1 MKARFDVKQ
10 PPVKIIESN
19 DIAYVFICLN
29 EEEKEETVTYT
40 YPVEKTNEDTIEEN
54 DYDSAIDSDVDIDDE
69 NADKVINEE
78 TDTDID
84 ENVEVEPMVL
94 DLDSEVD
101 PLMDDETSTKIDDEV
116 VDETETDVDSELDS
130 DTEVEEDTELEEPID
145 EPSVEEPEM
154 ITTTVNV
161 TYYEYDYNEFTI
173 NNDSDVLNDIE
184 EHPENYISYPIIL
197 EEEKIKKQEENKKKL
212 AEFLSN
218 SYVEFNGKQYGVSE
232 EDQTEMALN
241 YMQYQIS
248 TAASLP
254 ATLEWHAK
262 KEACV
267 TFTEEDFL
275 SLTMLIKNFVYPYMN
290 VMQAY
295 KEQIYACTSIDELNA
310 IDLVYKL
317 ETTGTDETDES
328 DEVVEDEVEDDV
340 TEDVSE
346 TEDESGEVY
355 E

>member
-29 EEEKEETVTYT
+29 EEEKEETITYT
-40 YPVEKTNEDTIEEN
+40 SPVEKTDEDTIEEN
-54 DYDSAIDSDVDIDDE
+54 GHNSAIDSDVDIDDE

-78 TDTDID
+78 TDTDIY
-84 ENVEVEPMVL
+84 ENVEVESMVL
-94 DLDSEVD
+94 DSDSEVD

-116 VDETETDVDSELDS
+116 ADETETDVDSELDS
-130 DTEVEEDTELEEPID
+130 DTEVEEDTESEEPID
-145 EPSVEEPEM
+145 EPYVEEPEM

-161 TYYEYDYNEFTI
+161 IYYEYDYNEFTI

-197 EEEKIKKQEENKKKL
+197 EEEKIKKQEENKKKM

-290 VMQAY
+290 LMQQH
-295 KEQIYACTSIDELNA
+295 KEEIYACTSINELNA

-328 DEVVEDEVEDDV
+328 DEVVKGEIDDT

-346 TEDESGEVY
+346 TEDESGEVS

>member
-116 VDETETDVDSELDS
+116 ADETETDVDSELDS
-130 DTEVEEDTELEEPID
+130 DTEVEEDTESEEPID
-145 EPSVEEPEM
+145 EPYVEEPEM

-161 TYYEYDYNEFTI
+161 IYYEYDYNEFTI

-197 EEEKIKKQEENKKKL
+197 EEEKIKKQEENKKKM

-290 VMQAY
+290 LMQQH
-295 KEQIYACTSIDELNA
+295 KEEIYACTSIDELNA

-328 DEVVEDEVEDDV
+328 DEVVKGEIDDT

-346 TEDESGEVY
+346 TEDKSGEVS

>member
-1 MKARFDVKQ
+1 MKARFNVKQ

-29 EEEKEETVTYT
+29 EEEKEETITYT
-40 YPVEKTNEDTIEEN
+40 SPVEKTDEDTIEEN
-54 DYDSAIDSDVDIDDE
+54 GHNSAIDSDVDIDDE

-78 TDTDID
+78 TDTDIY
-84 ENVEVEPMVL
+84 ENVEVESMVL
-94 DLDSEVD
+94 DSDSEVD

-116 VDETETDVDSELDS
+116 ADETETDVDSELDS
-130 DTEVEEDTELEEPID
+130 DTEVEEDTESEEPID
-145 EPSVEEPEM
+145 ESYVEEPEM

-161 TYYEYDYNEFTI
+161 IYYEYDYNEFTI

-197 EEEKIKKQEENKKKL
+197 EEEKIKKQEENKKKM

-290 VMQAY
+290 LMQQH
-295 KEQIYACTSIDELNA
+295 KEEIYACTSIDELNA

-328 DEVVEDEVEDDV
+328 DEVVKGEIDD
-340 TEDVSE
+340 TTKDVSE
-346 TEDESGEVY
+346 TEDKSGEVS

>member
-29 EEEKEETVTYT
+29 EEEKEETITYT
-40 YPVEKTNEDTIEEN
+40 SPVEKTDEDTIEEN
-54 DYDSAIDSDVDIDDE
+54 GHNSAIDSDVDIDDE

-78 TDTDID
+78 TDTDIY
-84 ENVEVEPMVL
+84 ENVEVESMVL
-94 DLDSEVD
+94 DSDSEVD

-116 VDETETDVDSELDS
+116 ADETETDVDSELDS
-130 DTEVEEDTELEEPID
+130 DTKVEEDTESEEPID
-145 EPSVEEPEM
+145 EPYVEEPEM

-161 TYYEYDYNEFTI
+161 IYYEYDYNEFTI

-197 EEEKIKKQEENKKKL
+197 EEEKIKKQEENKKKM

-290 VMQAY
+290 LMQQH
-295 KEQIYACTSIDELNA
+295 KEEIYACTSIDELNA

-317 ETTGTDETDES
+317 ETTGTDEIDES
-328 DEVVEDEVEDDV
+328 DEVVKGEIDDT

-346 TEDESGEVY
+346 TEDKSGEVS

>member
-29 EEEKEETVTYT
+29 EEEKEETITYT
-40 YPVEKTNEDTIEEN
+40 SPVEKTDEDTIEEN
-54 DYDSAIDSDVDIDDE
+54 GHNSAIDSDLDIDDE

-78 TDTDID
+78 TDTDIY
-84 ENVEVEPMVL
+84 ENVEVESMVL
-94 DLDSEVD
+94 DSDSEVD

-116 VDETETDVDSELDS
+116 ADETETDVDSELDS
-130 DTEVEEDTELEEPID
+130 DTEVEEDTESEEPID
-145 EPSVEEPEM
+145 EPYVEEPEM

-161 TYYEYDYNEFTI
+161 IYYEYDYNEFTI

-197 EEEKIKKQEENKKKL
+197 EEEKIKKQEENKKKM

-290 VMQAY
+290 LMQQH
-295 KEQIYACTSIDELNA
+295 KEEIYACTSIDELNA

-328 DEVVEDEVEDDV
+328 DEVVKGEIDDT

-346 TEDESGEVY
+346 TEDESGEVS

>member
-29 EEEKEETVTYT
+29 EEEKEETITYT
-40 YPVEKTNEDTIEEN
+40 SPVEKTDEDTIEEN
-54 DYDSAIDSDVDIDDE
+54 GHNSAINSDVDIDDE

-78 TDTDID
+78 TDTDIY
-84 ENVEVEPMVL
+84 ENVEVESMVL
-94 DLDSEVD
+94 DSDSEVD

-116 VDETETDVDSELDS
+116 ADETETDVDSELDS
-130 DTEVEEDTELEEPID
+130 DTEVEEDTESEEPID
-145 EPSVEEPEM
+145 EPYVEEPEM

-161 TYYEYDYNEFTI
+161 IYYEYDYNEFTI

-197 EEEKIKKQEENKKKL
+197 EEEKIKKQEENKKKM

-290 VMQAY
+290 LMQQH
-295 KEQIYACTSIDELNA
+295 KEEIYACTSIDELNA

-328 DEVVEDEVEDDV
+328 DEVVKGEIDDT

-346 TEDESGEVY
+346 TEDESGEVS

>member
-10 PPVKIIESN
+10 QPVKVVENN
-19 DIAYVFICLN
+19 DEAYVFICLN
-29 EEEKEETVTYT
+29 EEEKEETITYT
-40 YPVEKTNEDTIEEN
+40 SPVEKTDEDTIEEN
-54 DYDSAIDSDVDIDDE
+54 DHNSAINSDVDIDDE

-78 TDTDID
+78 TNTDIY

-94 DLDSEVD
+94 DSDSEVD
-101 PLMDDETSTKIDDEV
+101 SLMDDETSTKIDDEV
-116 VDETETDVDSELDS
+116 ADETETDVDSELDS

-145 EPSVEEPEM
+145 EPYVEEPEM

-161 TYYEYDYNEFTI
+161 IYYEYDYNEFTI

-197 EEEKIKKQEENKKKL
+197 EEEKIKKQEENKKKM

-290 VMQAY
+290 LMQQH
-295 KEQIYACTSIDELNA
+295 KEEIYACTSIDELNA

-328 DEVVEDEVEDDV
+328 DEVVKGEIDD
-340 TEDVSE
+340 TTDK
-346 TEDESGEVY
+346 
-355 E
+355 

>member
-78 TDTDID
+78 TDTDIY

-94 DLDSEVD
+94 DSDSEVD

-116 VDETETDVDSELDS
+116 ADETETDVDSELDS
-130 DTEVEEDTELEEPID
+130 DTEVEEDTESEEPID

-161 TYYEYDYNEFTI
+161 IYYEYDYNEFTI

-212 AEFLSN
+212 EEFLSN

-267 TFTEEDFL
+267 TFIEEDFL

-290 VMQAY
+290 LMQQY
-295 KEQIYACTSIDELNA
+295 KEEIYACTSIDELNA

-328 DEVVEDEVEDDV
+328 DEVVKGEIDDT

-346 TEDESGEVY
+346 TEDESGEVS

>member
-29 EEEKEETVTYT
+29 EEEKEETITYT
-40 YPVEKTNEDTIEEN
+40 SPVEKTDEDTIEEN
-54 DYDSAIDSDVDIDDE
+54 GHNSAIDSDLDIDDE

-78 TDTDID
+78 TDTDIY
-84 ENVEVEPMVL
+84 ENVEVESMVL
-94 DLDSEVD
+94 DSDSEVD

-116 VDETETDVDSELDS
+116 ADETETDVDSELDS
-130 DTEVEEDTELEEPID
+130 DTEVEEDTESEEPID
-145 EPSVEEPEM
+145 EPYVEEPEM

-161 TYYEYDYNEFTI
+161 IYYEYDYNEFTI

-197 EEEKIKKQEENKKKL
+197 EEEKIKKQEENKKKM

-290 VMQAY
+290 LMQQH
-295 KEQIYACTSIDELNA
+295 KEEIYACTSIDELNA

-328 DEVVEDEVEDDV
+328 DEVVKGEIDDT

-346 TEDESGEVY
+346 TEDKSEEVS

>member
-1 MKARFDVKQ
+1 MKARFNVKQ

-29 EEEKEETVTYT
+29 EEEKEETITYT
-40 YPVEKTNEDTIEEN
+40 SPVEKTDEDIIEEN
-54 DYDSAIDSDVDIDDE
+54 GHNSAIASDVDIDDE

-78 TDTDID
+78 TDTDIY
-84 ENVEVEPMVL
+84 ENVEVESMVL
-94 DLDSEVD
+94 DSDSEVD

-116 VDETETDVDSELDS
+116 ADETETDVDSELDS
-130 DTEVEEDTELEEPID
+130 DTEVEEDTESEEPID
-145 EPSVEEPEM
+145 EPYVEEPEM

-161 TYYEYDYNEFTI
+161 IYYEYDYNEFTI

-197 EEEKIKKQEENKKKL
+197 EEEKIKKQEENKKKM

-290 VMQAY
+290 LMQQH
-295 KEQIYACTSIDELNA
+295 KEEIYACTSIDELNA

-328 DEVVEDEVEDDV
+328 DEVVKGEIDDT

-346 TEDESGEVY
+346 TEDKSGEVS

>member
-29 EEEKEETVTYT
+29 EEEKEETITYT
-40 YPVEKTNEDTIEEN
+40 SPVEKTDEDTIEEN
-54 DYDSAIDSDVDIDDE
+54 GHNSAIDSDVDIDDE

-78 TDTDID
+78 TDTDIY
-84 ENVEVEPMVL
+84 ENVEVESMVL
-94 DLDSEVD
+94 DSDSEVD

-116 VDETETDVDSELDS
+116 ADETETDVDSELDS
-130 DTEVEEDTELEEPID
+130 DTEVEEDTESEEPID
-145 EPSVEEPEM
+145 EPYVEEPEM

-161 TYYEYDYNEFTI
+161 IYYEYDYNEFTI

-197 EEEKIKKQEENKKKL
+197 EEEKIKKQEENKKKI

-218 SYVEFNGKQYGVSE
+218 SYGEFNGKQYGVSE

-290 VMQAY
+290 LMQQH
-295 KEQIYACTSIDELNA
+295 KEEIYACTSIDELNA

-317 ETTGTDETDES
+317 ETTGTDEIDES
-328 DEVVEDEVEDDV
+328 DEVVKGEIDDT

-346 TEDESGEVY
+346 TEDKSGEVS

>member
-29 EEEKEETVTYT
+29 EEEKEETITYT
-40 YPVEKTNEDTIEEN
+40 SPVEKTDEDTIEEN
-54 DYDSAIDSDVDIDDE
+54 GHNSAIDSDVDIDDE

-78 TDTDID
+78 TDTDIY
-84 ENVEVEPMVL
+84 ENVEVESMVL
-94 DLDSEVD
+94 DSDSEVD

-116 VDETETDVDSELDS
+116 ADETETDVDSELDS
-130 DTEVEEDTELEEPID
+130 DTEVEEDTESEEPID
-145 EPSVEEPEM
+145 EPYVEEPEM

-161 TYYEYDYNEFTI
+161 IYYEYDYNEFTI

-197 EEEKIKKQEENKKKL
+197 EEEKIKKQEENKKKM

-267 TFTEEDFL
+267 TFTEEDFF

-290 VMQAY
+290 LMQQH
-295 KEQIYACTSIDELNA
+295 KEEIYACTSIDELNA

-328 DEVVEDEVEDDV
+328 DEVVKGEIDDT

-346 TEDESGEVY
+346 TEDKSGEVS

>member
-116 VDETETDVDSELDS
+116 VDETETDVDSELNS
-130 DTEVEEDTELEEPID
+130 DTEVEGDTELEEPID

-218 SYVEFNGKQYGVSE
+218 SYVEFDGKQYGVSE

-248 TAASLP
+248 TTASLP

-290 VMQAY
+290 LMQQY
-295 KEQIYACTSIDELNA
+295 KEEIYACTSIDELNA

-340 TEDVSE
+340 TED
-346 TEDESGEVY
+346 ESGEVY

>member
-1 MKARFDVKQ
+1 MKARFNVKQ

-29 EEEKEETVTYT
+29 EEEKEETITYT
-40 YPVEKTNEDTIEEN
+40 SPVEKTDEDTIEEN
-54 DYDSAIDSDVDIDDE
+54 GHNSAIDSDVDIDDE

-78 TDTDID
+78 TDTDIY
-84 ENVEVEPMVL
+84 ENVEVESMVL
-94 DLDSEVD
+94 DSDSEVD

-116 VDETETDVDSELDS
+116 ADETETDVDSELDS
-130 DTEVEEDTELEEPID
+130 DTEVEEDTESEEPID
-145 EPSVEEPEM
+145 EPYVEEPEM

-161 TYYEYDYNEFTI
+161 IYYEYDYNEFTI

-197 EEEKIKKQEENKKKL
+197 EEEKIKKQEENKKKM

-290 VMQAY
+290 LMQQH
-295 KEQIYACTSIDELNA
+295 KEEIYACTSIDELNA

-328 DEVVEDEVEDDV
+328 DEVVKGEIDD
-340 TEDVSE
+340 TTKDVSE
-346 TEDESGEVY
+346 TEDKSGEVS

>member
-1 MKARFDVKQ
+1 MKARFDAKQ
-10 PPVKIIESN
+10 PPVKIIEN
-19 DIAYVFICLN
+19 NNVVYVFICLN
-29 EEEKEETVTYT
+29 EEEKEEIVTYT
-40 YPVEKTNEDTIEEN
+40 SPVEKTDEDTIEEN
-54 DYDSAIDSDVDIDDE
+54 GHNSAIDSDVDIDDE

-78 TDTDID
+78 TDTDIY

-94 DLDSEVD
+94 DSDSEVD

-116 VDETETDVDSELDS
+116 ADETETDVDSELDS
-130 DTEVEEDTELEEPID
+130 DTEVEEDTESEEPID

-161 TYYEYDYNEFTI
+161 IYYEYDYNEFTI

-212 AEFLSN
+212 EEFLSN

-290 VMQAY
+290 LMQQY
-295 KEQIYACTSIDELNA
+295 KEEIYACTSIDELNA

-328 DEVVEDEVEDDV
+328 DEVVKGEIDDT

-346 TEDESGEVY
+346 TEDESGEVS

>member
-29 EEEKEETVTYT
+29 EEEKEETITYT
-40 YPVEKTNEDTIEEN
+40 SPVEKTDEDTIEEN
-54 DYDSAIDSDVDIDDE
+54 GHNSAIDSDVDIDDE

-78 TDTDID
+78 TDTDIY
-84 ENVEVEPMVL
+84 ENVEVESMVL
-94 DLDSEVD
+94 DSDSEVD

-116 VDETETDVDSELDS
+116 ADETETDVDSELDS
-130 DTEVEEDTELEEPID
+130 DTEVEEDTESEEPID
-145 EPSVEEPEM
+145 EPYVEEPEM

-161 TYYEYDYNEFTI
+161 IYYEYDYNEFTI

-197 EEEKIKKQEENKKKL
+197 EEEKIKKQEENKKKM

-218 SYVEFNGKQYGVSE
+218 SYGEFNGKQYGVSE

-290 VMQAY
+290 LMQQH
-295 KEQIYACTSIDELNA
+295 KEEIYACTSIDELNA

-317 ETTGTDETDES
+317 ETTGTDEIDES
-328 DEVVEDEVEDDV
+328 DEVVKGEIDDT

-346 TEDESGEVY
+346 TEDKSGEVS

>member
-10 PPVKIIESN
+10 QPVKIIESN

-29 EEEKEETVTYT
+29 EEEKEETITYIS
-40 YPVEKTNEDTIEEN
+40 PVEKTDEDTIEEN
-54 DYDSAIDSDVDIDDE
+54 GHNSAIDSDVDIDDE

-78 TDTDID
+78 TDTDIY
-84 ENVEVEPMVL
+84 ENVEVESMVL
-94 DLDSEVD
+94 DSDSEVD

-116 VDETETDVDSELDS
+116 ADETETDVDSELDS
-130 DTEVEEDTELEEPID
+130 DTEVEEDTESEEPID
-145 EPSVEEPEM
+145 EPYVEEPEM

-161 TYYEYDYNEFTI
+161 IYYEYDYNEFTI

-197 EEEKIKKQEENKKKL
+197 EEEKIKKQEENKKKM

-290 VMQAY
+290 LMQQH
-295 KEQIYACTSIDELNA
+295 KEEIYACTSIDELNA

-328 DEVVEDEVEDDV
+328 DEVVKGEIDDT

-346 TEDESGEVY
+346 TEDKSGEVS

>member
-19 DIAYVFICLN
+19 DITYVFICLN

-78 TDTDID
+78 TDTDIY

-94 DLDSEVD
+94 DSDSEVD

-116 VDETETDVDSELDS
+116 ADETETDVDSELDS

-197 EEEKIKKQEENKKKL
+197 EEEKIKKQEENKKKM

-254 ATLEWHAK
+254 PLH
-262 KEACV
+262 
-267 TFTEEDFL
+267 
-275 SLTMLIKNFVYPYMN
+275 
-290 VMQAY
+290 
-295 KEQIYACTSIDELNA
+295 
-310 IDLVYKL
+310 
-317 ETTGTDETDES
+317 
-328 DEVVEDEVEDDV
+328 
-340 TEDVSE
+340 
-346 TEDESGEVY
+346 
-355 E
+355 

>member
-29 EEEKEETVTYT
+29 EEEKEETITYIS
-40 YPVEKTNEDTIEEN
+40 PVEKTDEDTIEEN
-54 DYDSAIDSDVDIDDE
+54 GHNSAIDSDVDIDDE

-78 TDTDID
+78 TDTDIY
-84 ENVEVEPMVL
+84 ENVEVESMVL
-94 DLDSEVD
+94 DSDSEVD
-101 PLMDDETSTKIDDEV
+101 PLMDDETSTKIDDKV
-116 VDETETDVDSELDS
+116 ADETETDVDSELDS
-130 DTEVEEDTELEEPID
+130 DTEVEEDTESEEPID
-145 EPSVEEPEM
+145 EPYVEEPEM

-161 TYYEYDYNEFTI
+161 IYYEYDYNEFTI

-197 EEEKIKKQEENKKKL
+197 EEEKIKKQEENKKKM

-290 VMQAY
+290 LMQQH
-295 KEQIYACTSIDELNA
+295 KEEIYACTSIDELNA

-328 DEVVEDEVEDDV
+328 DEVVKGEIDDT

-346 TEDESGEVY
+346 TEDKSGEVS

>member
-1 MKARFDVKQ
+1 M
-10 PPVKIIESN
+10 E
-19 DIAYVFICLN
+19 
-29 EEEKEETVTYT
+29 
-40 YPVEKTNEDTIEEN
+40 
-54 DYDSAIDSDVDIDDE
+54 
-69 NADKVINEE
+69 
-78 TDTDID
+78 
-84 ENVEVEPMVL
+84 
-94 DLDSEVD
+94 
-101 PLMDDETSTKIDDEV
+101 
-116 VDETETDVDSELDS
+116 
-130 DTEVEEDTELEEPID
+130 
-145 EPSVEEPEM
+145 
-154 ITTTVNV
+154 
-161 TYYEYDYNEFTI
+161 
-173 NNDSDVLNDIE
+173 
-184 EHPENYISYPIIL
+184 
-197 EEEKIKKQEENKKKL
+197 
-212 AEFLSN
+212 EFLSN

-290 VMQAY
+290 LMQQY
-295 KEQIYACTSIDELNA
+295 KEEIYACTSIDELNA

-328 DEVVEDEVEDDV
+328 DEVVEDEVDDV

-346 TEDESGEVY
+346 IEDESGEVP

>member
-10 PPVKIIESN
+10 PPVKIIKSN
-19 DIAYVFICLN
+19 DMAYVFICLN

-40 YPVEKTNEDTIEEN
+40 YPVEKTDEDTIEEN
-54 DYDSAIDSDVDIDDE
+54 DYDSAIDSDADIDDE

-78 TDTDID
+78 TDIDID

-94 DLDSEVD
+94 DLDSEVE

-116 VDETETDVDSELDS
+116 VDETETDVDRELDS

-290 VMQAY
+290 LMQQY
-295 KEQIYACTSIDELNA
+295 KEEIYACTSIDELNA

-328 DEVVEDEVEDDV
+328 DEVVKGEIDDT

-346 TEDESGEVY
+346 TEDESGEVS

>member
-10 PPVKIIESN
+10 QPVKIIESN

-29 EEEKEETVTYT
+29 EEEKEETITYT
-40 YPVEKTNEDTIEEN
+40 SPVEKTDEDIIEEN
-54 DYDSAIDSDVDIDDE
+54 GHNSAIASDVDIDDE

-78 TDTDID
+78 TDTDIY
-84 ENVEVEPMVL
+84 ENVEVESMVL
-94 DLDSEVD
+94 DSDSEVD

-116 VDETETDVDSELDS
+116 ADETETDVDSELDS
-130 DTEVEEDTELEEPID
+130 DTEVEEDTESEEPID
-145 EPSVEEPEM
+145 EPYVEEPEM

-161 TYYEYDYNEFTI
+161 IYYEYDYNEFTI

-197 EEEKIKKQEENKKKL
+197 EEEKIKKQEENKKKM

-290 VMQAY
+290 LMQQH
-295 KEQIYACTSIDELNA
+295 KEEIYACTSIDELNA

-328 DEVVEDEVEDDV
+328 DEVVKGEIDDT

-346 TEDESGEVY
+346 TEDKSGEVS

>member
-1 MKARFDVKQ
+1 MKARFDAKQ
-10 PPVKIIESN
+10 PPVKIIEN
-19 DIAYVFICLN
+19 NNVVYVFICLN
-29 EEEKEETVTYT
+29 EEEKEEIVTYT
-40 YPVEKTNEDTIEEN
+40 SPVEKTDEDTIEEN
-54 DYDSAIDSDVDIDDE
+54 GHNSAIDSDVDIDDE

-78 TDTDID
+78 TDTDIY

-94 DLDSEVD
+94 DSDSEVD

-116 VDETETDVDSELDS
+116 ADETETDVDSELDS
-130 DTEVEEDTELEEPID
+130 DTEVEEDTESEEPID

-161 TYYEYDYNEFTI
+161 IYYEYDYNEFTI

-197 EEEKIKKQEENKKKL
+197 EEEKIKKQEENKKKM

-267 TFTEEDFL
+267 TFAEEDFL

-290 VMQAY
+290 LMQQY
-295 KEQIYACTSIDELNA
+295 KEEIYACTSIDELNA

-328 DEVVEDEVEDDV
+328 DEVVKGEIDDT

-346 TEDESGEVY
+346 TEDESGEVS

>member
-29 EEEKEETVTYT
+29 EEEKEETITYT
-40 YPVEKTNEDTIEEN
+40 SPVEKTDEDTIEEN
-54 DYDSAIDSDVDIDDE
+54 GHNSAIDSDVDIDDE

-78 TDTDID
+78 TDTDIY
-84 ENVEVEPMVL
+84 ENVEVESIVL
-94 DLDSEVD
+94 DSDSEVD

-116 VDETETDVDSELDS
+116 ADETETDVDSELDS
-130 DTEVEEDTELEEPID
+130 DTEVEEDTESEEPID
-145 EPSVEEPEM
+145 EPYVEEPEM

-161 TYYEYDYNEFTI
+161 IYYEYDYNEFTI

-197 EEEKIKKQEENKKKL
+197 EEEKIKKQEENKKKM

-290 VMQAY
+290 LMQQH
-295 KEQIYACTSIDELNA
+295 KEEIYACTSIDELNA

-317 ETTGTDETDES
+317 ETTGTDEIDES
-328 DEVVEDEVEDDV
+328 DEVVKGEIDDT

-346 TEDESGEVY
+346 TEDKSGEVS

>member
-10 PPVKIIESN
+10 PPIKIIESN

-40 YPVEKTNEDTIEEN
+40 YPVEKTDEDTIEEN
-54 DYDSAIDSDVDIDDE
+54 DYDSAIDSDVDINDE

-78 TDTDID
+78 TDIDID
-84 ENVEVEPMVL
+84 ENVEVEPIVL

-116 VDETETDVDSELDS
+116 ADETETDVDSELDS

-197 EEEKIKKQEENKKKL
+197 EEEKIKMQEENKKNL

-218 SYVEFNGKQYGVSE
+218 SYVEFNGKQYGVTE

-248 TAASLP
+248 IDASIP

-275 SLTMLIKNFVYPYMN
+275 TLTMLIKNFVYPYMN

-295 KEQIYACTSIDELNA
+295 KEQIYACTSIEELNA
-310 IDLVYKL
+310 INLEYKL
-317 ETTGTDETDES
+317 D
-328 DEVVEDEVEDDV
+328 
-340 TEDVSE
+340 TEN
-346 TEDESGEVY
+346 
-355 E
+355 

>member
-78 TDTDID
+78 TDTDIY

-94 DLDSEVD
+94 DSDSEVD

-116 VDETETDVDSELDS
+116 ADETETDVDSELDS

-161 TYYEYDYNEFTI
+161 IYYEYDYNEFTI

-197 EEEKIKKQEENKKKL
+197 EEEKIKKQEENKKKM

-267 TFTEEDFL
+267 TFTEENFL

-290 VMQAY
+290 LMQQY
-295 KEQIYACTSIDELNA
+295 KEEIYACTSIDELNA

-328 DEVVEDEVEDDV
+328 DEVVKDEIDDT
-340 TEDVSE
+340 TEDASE
-346 TEDESGEVY
+346 TEDESGEVS

>member
-29 EEEKEETVTYT
+29 EEEKEETITYT
-40 YPVEKTNEDTIEEN
+40 SPVEKTDEDTIEEN
-54 DYDSAIDSDVDIDDE
+54 GHNSAIDSDVDIDDE

-78 TDTDID
+78 TDTDIY
-84 ENVEVEPMVL
+84 ENVEVESMVL
-94 DLDSEVD
+94 DSDSEVD

-116 VDETETDVDSELDS
+116 ADETETDVDSELDS
-130 DTEVEEDTELEEPID
+130 DTEVEEDTESEEPID
-145 EPSVEEPEM
+145 EPYVEEPEM

-161 TYYEYDYNEFTI
+161 IYYEYDYNEFTI

-197 EEEKIKKQEENKKKL
+197 EEEKIKKQEENKKKM

-290 VMQAY
+290 LMQQH
-295 KEQIYACTSIDELNA
+295 KEEIYACTSIDELNA

-328 DEVVEDEVEDDV
+328 DEVVKGEIDDT

-346 TEDESGEVY
+346 TEDESGEVS

>member
-29 EEEKEETVTYT
+29 EEEKEETITYT
-40 YPVEKTNEDTIEEN
+40 SPVEKTDEDTIEEN
-54 DYDSAIDSDVDIDDE
+54 GHNSDIDSDVDIDDE

-78 TDTDID
+78 TDTDIY
-84 ENVEVEPMVL
+84 ENVEVESMVL
-94 DLDSEVD
+94 DSDSEVD

-116 VDETETDVDSELDS
+116 ADETETDVDSELDS
-130 DTEVEEDTELEEPID
+130 DTEVEEDTESEEPID
-145 EPSVEEPEM
+145 EPYVEEPEM

-161 TYYEYDYNEFTI
+161 IYYEYDYNEFTI

-197 EEEKIKKQEENKKKL
+197 EEEKIKKQEENKKKM

-290 VMQAY
+290 LMQQH
-295 KEQIYACTSIDELNA
+295 KEEIYACTSIDELNA

-328 DEVVEDEVEDDV
+328 DEVVKGEIDDT

-346 TEDESGEVY
+346 TDDESGEVS

>member
-10 PPVKIIESN
+10 PLVKIIESN

-29 EEEKEETVTYT
+29 EEEKEETITYT
-40 YPVEKTNEDTIEEN
+40 SPVEKTDEDTIEEN
-54 DYDSAIDSDVDIDDE
+54 GHNSAIDSDLDIDDE

-78 TDTDID
+78 TDTDIY
-84 ENVEVEPMVL
+84 ENVEVESMVL
-94 DLDSEVD
+94 DSDSEVD

-116 VDETETDVDSELDS
+116 ADETETDVDSELDS
-130 DTEVEEDTELEEPID
+130 DTEVEEDTESEEPID

-161 TYYEYDYNEFTI
+161 IYYEYDYNEFTI

-197 EEEKIKKQEENKKKL
+197 EEEKIKKQEENKKKM

-267 TFTEEDFL
+267 TFAEEDFL

-290 VMQAY
+290 LMQQY
-295 KEQIYACTSIDELNA
+295 KEEIYACTSIDELNA

-317 ETTGTDETDES
+317 ETTGTDEIDES
-328 DEVVEDEVEDDV
+328 DEVVKGEIDDT

-346 TEDESGEVY
+346 TEDKSGEVS

>member
-29 EEEKEETVTYT
+29 EEEKEETITYT
-40 YPVEKTNEDTIEEN
+40 SPVEKTDEDTIEEN
-54 DYDSAIDSDVDIDDE
+54 GHNSAIDSDVDIDDE

-78 TDTDID
+78 TDTDIY
-84 ENVEVEPMVL
+84 ENVEVESMVL
-94 DLDSEVD
+94 DSDSEVD

-116 VDETETDVDSELDS
+116 ADETETDVDSELDS
-130 DTEVEEDTELEEPID
+130 DTEVEEDTESEEPID
-145 EPSVEEPEM
+145 EPYVEEPEM

-161 TYYEYDYNEFTI
+161 IYYEYDYNEFTI

-197 EEEKIKKQEENKKKL
+197 EEEKIKKQEENKKKM

-290 VMQAY
+290 LMQQH
-295 KEQIYACTSIDELNA
+295 KEEIYACTSIDELNA

-328 DEVVEDEVEDDV
+328 DEVVKGEIDDT

-346 TEDESGEVY
+346 TEDKSGEVS

>member
-29 EEEKEETVTYT
+29 EEEKEETITYT
-40 YPVEKTNEDTIEEN
+40 YPVEKTDEDTIEEN
-54 DYDSAIDSDVDIDDE
+54 GHNSAIDSDVDIDDE

-78 TDTDID
+78 TDTDIY

-94 DLDSEVD
+94 DSDSEVD

-116 VDETETDVDSELDS
+116 ADETETDVDSELDS

-161 TYYEYDYNEFTI
+161 IYYEYDYNEFTI

-197 EEEKIKKQEENKKKL
+197 EEEKIKKQEENKKKM

-267 TFTEEDFL
+267 TFTEENFL

-290 VMQAY
+290 LMQQY
-295 KEQIYACTSIDELNA
+295 KEEIYACTSIDELNA

-328 DEVVEDEVEDDV
+328 DEVVKDEIDDT
-340 TEDVSE
+340 TEDASE
-346 TEDESGEVY
+346 TEDESGEVS

>member
-10 PPVKIIESN
+10 PLVKIIESN

-29 EEEKEETVTYT
+29 EEEKEETITYT
-40 YPVEKTNEDTIEEN
+40 SPVEKTDEDTIEEN
-54 DYDSAIDSDVDIDDE
+54 GHNSAIDSDLDIDDE

-78 TDTDID
+78 TDTDIY
-84 ENVEVEPMVL
+84 ENVEVESMVL
-94 DLDSEVD
+94 DSDSEVD

-116 VDETETDVDSELDS
+116 ADETETDVDSELDS
-130 DTEVEEDTELEEPID
+130 DTEVEEDTESEEPID
-145 EPSVEEPEM
+145 EPYVEEPEM

-161 TYYEYDYNEFTI
+161 IYYEYDYNEFTI

-197 EEEKIKKQEENKKKL
+197 EEEKIKKQEENKKKM

-267 TFTEEDFL
+267 TFAEEDFL

-290 VMQAY
+290 LMQQY
-295 KEQIYACTSIDELNA
+295 KEEIYACTSIDELNA

-317 ETTGTDETDES
+317 ETTGTDEIDES
-328 DEVVEDEVEDDV
+328 DEVVKGEIDDT

-346 TEDESGEVY
+346 TEDKSGEVS

>member
-29 EEEKEETVTYT
+29 EEEKEETITYT
-40 YPVEKTNEDTIEEN
+40 SPVEKTDEDTIEEN
-54 DYDSAIDSDVDIDDE
+54 GHNSAIDSDPDIDDE

-78 TDTDID
+78 TDTDIY
-84 ENVEVEPMVL
+84 ENVEVESMVL
-94 DLDSEVD
+94 DSDSEVD

-116 VDETETDVDSELDS
+116 ADETETDVDSELDS
-130 DTEVEEDTELEEPID
+130 DTEVEEDTESEEPID
-145 EPSVEEPEM
+145 EPYVEEPEM

-161 TYYEYDYNEFTI
+161 IYYEYDYNEFTI

-197 EEEKIKKQEENKKKL
+197 EEEKIKKQEENKKKM

-267 TFTEEDFL
+267 IFTEEDFL

-290 VMQAY
+290 LMQQH
-295 KEQIYACTSIDELNA
+295 KEEIYACTSIDELNA

-317 ETTGTDETDES
+317 ETTGTDEIDES
-328 DEVVEDEVEDDV
+328 DEVVKGEIDDT

-346 TEDESGEVY
+346 TEDKSGEVS

>member
-10 PPVKIIESN
+10 PPIKIIESN

-40 YPVEKTNEDTIEEN
+40 YPVEKTDEDTIEEN
-54 DYDSAIDSDVDIDDE
+54 DYDSAIDSDVDINDE

-78 TDTDID
+78 TDIDID
-84 ENVEVEPMVL
+84 ENVEVEPIVL

-116 VDETETDVDSELDS
+116 ADETETDVDSELDS

-197 EEEKIKKQEENKKKL
+197 EEEKIKMQEENKKKL

-218 SYVEFNGKQYGVSE
+218 SYVEFNGKQYGVTE

-248 TAASLP
+248 IDASIP

-275 SLTMLIKNFVYPYMN
+275 TLTMLIKNFVYPYMN

-295 KEQIYACTSIDELNA
+295 KEQIYACTSIEELNA
-310 IDLVYKL
+310 INLEYKL
-317 ETTGTDETDES
+317 D
-328 DEVVEDEVEDDV
+328 
-340 TEDVSE
+340 TEN
-346 TEDESGEVY
+346 
-355 E
+355 

>member
-29 EEEKEETVTYT
+29 EEEKEETITYT
-40 YPVEKTNEDTIEEN
+40 SPVEKTDEDTIEEN
-54 DYDSAIDSDVDIDDE
+54 GHNSAIDSDLDIDDE

-78 TDTDID
+78 TDTDIY
-84 ENVEVEPMVL
+84 ENVEVESMVL
-94 DLDSEVD
+94 DSDSEVD

-116 VDETETDVDSELDS
+116 ADETETDVDSELDS
-130 DTEVEEDTELEEPID
+130 DTEVEEDTESEEPID
-145 EPSVEEPEM
+145 EPYVEEPEM

-161 TYYEYDYNEFTI
+161 IYYEYDYNEFTI

-197 EEEKIKKQEENKKKL
+197 EEEKIKKQEENKKKM

-248 TAASLP
+248 IAAYLP

-290 VMQAY
+290 LMQQH
-295 KEQIYACTSIDELNA
+295 KEEIYACTSIDELNA

-328 DEVVEDEVEDDV
+328 DEVVKGEIDDT

-346 TEDESGEVY
+346 TEDKSGEVS

>member
-29 EEEKEETVTYT
+29 EEEKEETITYT
-40 YPVEKTNEDTIEEN
+40 SPVENTDEDTIEEN
-54 DYDSAIDSDVDIDDE
+54 GHNSAIDSDVDIDDE

-78 TDTDID
+78 TDTDIY
-84 ENVEVEPMVL
+84 ENVEVESMVL
-94 DLDSEVD
+94 DSDSEVD

-116 VDETETDVDSELDS
+116 ADETETDVDSELDS
-130 DTEVEEDTELEEPID
+130 DTEVEEDTESEEPID
-145 EPSVEEPEM
+145 EPYVEEPEM

-161 TYYEYDYNEFTI
+161 IYYEYDYNEFTI

-197 EEEKIKKQEENKKKL
+197 EEEKIKKQEENKKKM

-290 VMQAY
+290 LMQQH
-295 KEQIYACTSIDELNA
+295 KEEIYACTSIDELNA

-328 DEVVEDEVEDDV
+328 DEVVKGEIDDT

-346 TEDESGEVY
+346 TEDESGEVS

>member
-116 VDETETDVDSELDS
+116 VDETETDVDSELNS
-130 DTEVEEDTELEEPID
+130 DTEVEGDTELEEPID

-173 NNDSDVLNDIE
+173 NNDSYVLNDIK

-212 AEFLSN
+212 EEFLSN

-290 VMQAY
+290 LMQQY
-295 KEQIYACTSIDELNA
+295 KEEIYACTSIDELNA

-328 DEVVEDEVEDDV
+328 DEVVEDEVDDV

-346 TEDESGEVY
+346 IEDESGEVP

>member
-29 EEEKEETVTYT
+29 EEEKEETITYT
-40 YPVEKTNEDTIEEN
+40 SPVEKTDEDTIEEN
-54 DYDSAIDSDVDIDDE
+54 GHNSAIDSDVDIDDE

-78 TDTDID
+78 TDTDIY
-84 ENVEVEPMVL
+84 ENVEVESMVL
-94 DLDSEVD
+94 DSDSEVD

-116 VDETETDVDSELDS
+116 ADETETDVDSELDS

-161 TYYEYDYNEFTI
+161 IYYEYDYNEFTI

-218 SYVEFNGKQYGVSE
+218 SYVEFNRKQYGVSE

-267 TFTEEDFL
+267 TFTEENFL

-290 VMQAY
+290 LMQQY
-295 KEQIYACTSIDELNA
+295 KEEIYACTSIDELNA

-317 ETTGTDETDES
+317 ETTEIES
-328 DEVVEDEVEDDV
+328 E
-340 TEDVSE
+340 SE
-346 TEDESGEVY
+346 NESENV
-355 E
+355 